1 MAAAVDAYLK
11 WSGRKKA
18 LVWVALCTLVCAG
31 YYFALF
37 RPRLQELRGL
47 EAQYDKL
54 GQELRENQAIAD
66 NLPQVQEEVR
76 RLEERLAEARKKLP
90 EQDEIPLLLQK
101 ISDLGK
107 EAGLEFLLFRP
118 GTPVPK
124 DFYAEVP
131 LELQISGGYHDL
143 ATFFDKVGRL
153 DRIVTI
159 EDIDF
164 GVPRAASPGSLKLFA
179 SCRAVT
185 FKFIE
190 PPAQA
195 AAPAGAGAARGSP
208 AQKRG
213 GK

>member
-1 MAAAVDAYLK
+1 MAGAVDAYLK
-11 WSGRKKA
+11 WSARRKA
-18 LVWVALCTLVCAG
+18 VVWILLGAVVGAV

-37 RPRLQELRGL
+37 QPRLQTLRGL

-66 NLPQVQEEVR
+66 NLAQVKEEVR
-76 RLEERLAEARKKLP
+76 RLDERLTEAKQKLP
-90 EQDEIPLLLQK
+90 EQDEIPLLLQR

-107 EAGLEFLLFRP
+107 EAGLEFLLFKP
-118 GTPVPK
+118 GAPTPK

-131 LELQISGGYHDL
+131 LELQLYGGYHDL

-164 GVPRAASPGSLKLFA
+164 GTPKQTPGGLKLTA

-185 FKFIE
+185 FKFLE
-190 PPAQA
+190 VAEQAAQA
-195 AAPAGAGAARGSP
+195 PKA
-208 AQKRG
+208 KKTG

>member
-1 MAAAVDAYLK
+1 MAAAVDTYLK

-18 LVWVALCTLVCAG
+18 LVWVVLCAVIGAG

-37 RPRLQELRGL
+37 QPRVQELRGL

-76 RLEERLAEARKKLP
+76 RLDERLTEAKKKLP
-90 EQDEIPLLLQK
+90 EQDEIPSLLQK

-131 LELQISGGYHDL
+131 LELQISGSYHDL
-143 ATFFDKVGRL
+143 ATFFDKIGRL

-164 GVPRAASPGSLKLFA
+164 GAPKATPGGLKLTA

-190 PPAQA
+190 TPAQA
-195 AAPAGAGAARGSP
+195 AAPVSAGQPRGTP
-208 AQKRG
+208 AQRRG
-213 GK
+213 GN